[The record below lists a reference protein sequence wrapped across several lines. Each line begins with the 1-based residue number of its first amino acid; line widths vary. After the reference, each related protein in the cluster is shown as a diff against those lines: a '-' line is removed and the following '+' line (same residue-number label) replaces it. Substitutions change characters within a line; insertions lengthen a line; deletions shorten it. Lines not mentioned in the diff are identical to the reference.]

1 MSSRGYIDRAIR
13 HVLEAE
19 SHALGAEQDA
29 SRPGLLQQ
37 LDPRVKVVCAMLFI
51 ITAAATHSVAGVASL
66 FLIVTALALL
76 SSLSLGSIALRVWLP
91 MLLFTIVIA
100 SPSLFTTPGR
110 SLAALPLVGW
120 TVTEQGLRTASM
132 LFARVM
138 TASTIAY
145 VLVVST
151 TWPRLLAALRR
162 LRVPAAIVVLISMT
176 YRYIFLLATT
186 AHDMLLSRRSRLVG
200 RLTPLMQRT
209 TTSAMAG
216 TLMLRSIQLGNDV
229 HLAMRSRGF
238 HGSFDSL
245 DTFRARFRDLAALAI
260 VFAIATVLIWRGR

>member
-1 MSSRGYIDRAIR
+1 MSRRGFIDRAIR

-19 SHALGAEQDA
+19 SHALGAEQGA

-37 LDPRVKVVCAMLFI
+37 LDPRVKVLCAALFI
-51 ITAAATHSVAGVASL
+51 VAAAATHSVAGVVCL
-66 FLIVTALALL
+66 FAIVTTLALV
-76 SSLSLGSIALRVWLP
+76 SSLSVGSIALRVWLP
-91 MLLFTIVIA
+91 MLIFTIVIA

-110 SLAALPLVGW
+110 AVAALPLIGW
-120 TVTEQGLRTASM
+120 TVTEQGVRTASM

-145 VLVVST
+145 VLVIST

-162 LRVPAAIVVLISMT
+162 LRVPAAVVVLIGMT
-176 YRYIFLLATT
+176 YRYIFLLGGA
-186 AHDMLLSRRSRLVG
+186 AHDMLLSRRSRMVG
-200 RLTPLMQRT
+200 SLTRPMQRSL
-209 TTSAMAG
+209 TSAMAG

-238 HGSFDSL
+238 RGSFDSL
-245 DTFRARFRDLAALAI
+245 DTFKARSRDLAALTI
-260 VFAIATVLIWRGR
+260 VVMIAALLIWRGR